1 MLNRFLL
8 TLPLTIPLCGYS
20 QGYADS
26 PFYKIVSAIP
36 STAHAVGAENL
47 RTRANG
53 IVIDVSMLEPAPFT
67 PRLTN
72 AWADT
77 STPEHIFHYFR
88 QYDELNAVFGYDLRL
103 EPVQGTDQIRCTFT
117 SLSDPIDD
125 PPQQIPEVGS
135 GASQEGLSGCCASRR
150 SKPFRDQIWRCNL
163 DHYASARSRQG
174 CRGSISST
182 DTDRSGTRLRL
193 TSMIRPMFRLSSYP
207 LCRCGRVTAYWELTD
222 R

>member
-125 PPQQIPEVGS
+125 PPNKFQRLGLGLRKKDTPVVALPGDLSPFVIKS
-135 GASQEGLSGCCASRR
+135 GDA
-150 SKPFRDQIWRCNL
+150 I
-163 DHYASARSRQG
+163 
-174 CRGSISST
+174 SIT
-182 DTDRSGTRLRL
+182 TRPLGPGKVAVVQYLRL
-193 TSMIRPMFRLSSYP
+193 TR
-207 LCRCGRVTAYWELTD
+207 TD
-222 R
+222 LAHDSDSPQ